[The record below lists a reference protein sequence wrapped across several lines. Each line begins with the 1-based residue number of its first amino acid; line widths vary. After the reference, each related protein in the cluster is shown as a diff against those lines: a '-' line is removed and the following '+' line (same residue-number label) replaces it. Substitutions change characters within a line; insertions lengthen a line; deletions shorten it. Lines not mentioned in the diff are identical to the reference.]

1 MLSVVHNLHLKIYVI
16 HSSVGIGIFLYLHT
30 IPWIME
36 QSFIIFMKD
45 NITVKLEFMAVSWP
59 ATTRNSS
66 LLLMVSQ
73 ALKFDSSFEGILG
86 LGVPNLTVNTG
97 PHGGT
102 HRQKRHKKPM
112 GCFFFMTFLW
122 YLIFFLHSFFSEALY
137 YLPSYICVGEGV
149 LQSWIPGGSRIGQI
163 IQEFLGAPHRCDYRG
178 SPWITVDFRPQM
190 LTSFLEEAKV
200 KRFSL
205 CFNSGADGVL
215 IAAMIRWMMIQEPT
229 HSEELIDSDRLW

>member
-102 HRQKRHKKPM
+102 HRQKRQKTDGMLFFHDVFVIFD
-112 GCFFFMTFLW
+112 FFFTFVFFWGALLSTFLHLCW
-122 YLIFFLHSFFSEALY
+122 
-137 YLPSYICVGEGV
+137 
-149 LQSWIPGGSRIGQI
+149 WGGSPILDSWGVKNWSNNPRISG
-163 IQEFLGAPHRCDYRG
+163 GPAPVWLPWITLDYRG
-178 SPWITVDFRPQM
+178 FQASDADEFSGGSKGKTFLFVLQLWCRWSLDSSYDWVDDD
-190 LTSFLEEAKV
+190 
-200 KRFSL
+200 
-205 CFNSGADGVL
+205 SGANSQRR
-215 IAAMIRWMMIQEPT
+215 A
-229 HSEELIDSDRLW
+229 DRLW

>member
-1 MLSVVHNLHLKIYVI
+1 MLSVVHNLHLRIYVI

-30 IPWIME
+30 IHWIME
-36 QSFIIFMKD
+36 RSFIIFMKD

-86 LGVPNLTVNTG
+86 LGVPNLTVSTG

-122 YLIFFLHSFFSEALY
+122 YLIYLFIFVFFWGACE
-137 YLPSYICVGEGV
+137 LPSYICVGEGV
-149 LQSWIPGGSRIGQI
+149 LQSWIPGGSRIGRI
-163 IQEFLGAPHRCDYRG
+163 IQEFLGAPAPVWLR
-178 SPWITVDFRPQM
+178 WITVDYAVIQASDADEFSGGSKGK
-190 LTSFLEEAKV
+190 TFLFV
-200 KRFSL
+200 LQLWCRWSL
-205 CFNSGADGVL
+205 
-215 IAAMIRWMMIQEPT
+215 
-229 HSEELIDSDRLW
+229 DSS